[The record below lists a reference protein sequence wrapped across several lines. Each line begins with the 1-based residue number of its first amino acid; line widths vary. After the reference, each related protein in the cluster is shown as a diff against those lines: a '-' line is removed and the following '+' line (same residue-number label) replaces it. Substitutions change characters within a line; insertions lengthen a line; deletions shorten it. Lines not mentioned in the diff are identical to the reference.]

1 MILRKIIFNSFIVV
15 HFWKITGNRKTASPF
30 PLQYTSK
37 AGFPLQISTGV
48 RCRYVFPM
56 RYKNTANGYCLRL
69 STAFEY
75 VLHRKSTTNPR
86 TMQIIR
92 EKNAKFLEIYPDFG
106 GEGNLFPLSLYMKWN
121 EIYRDIIYIYFL
133 YVMQKQC
140 ICIKNLCICIEIWCI
155 CIANGAEEYICIAF
169 GMHLE
174 CICIE
179 KRWICIK

>member
-1 MILRKIIFNSFIVV
+1 
-15 HFWKITGNRKTASPF
+15 
-30 PLQYTSK
+30 
-37 AGFPLQISTGV
+37 
-48 RCRYVFPM
+48 M

-75 VLHRKSTTNPR
+75 EVHRKSTTNPR

-140 ICIKNLCICIEIWCI
+140 ICIKNLCICIENRCICIDEKYPKYICFAFALHLECNCIEMVCICIKKRCI
-155 CIANGAEEYICIAF
+155 CIASGLHVHFIWCSGF
-169 GMHLE
+169 GDSFSCDVSSHGG
-174 CICIE
+174 
-179 KRWICIK
+179 W

>member
-1 MILRKIIFNSFIVV
+1 MKVL
-15 HFWKITGNRKTASPF
+15 GNRKTASPF
-30 PLQYTSK
+30 PLNYTSK

-69 STAFEY
+69 STAFEMCWTPQKY
-75 VLHRKSTTNPR
+75 DKSTNHANNSGKKC
-86 TMQIIR
+86 QI
-92 EKNAKFLEIYPDFG
+92 FEIYPDFG

-140 ICIKNLCICIEIWCI
+140 ICINNRFICIVFWCICNDVKYHKCICITF
-155 CIANGAEEYICIAF
+155 AL
-169 GMHLE
+169 HLE
-174 CICIE
+174 CICI
-179 KRWICIK
+179 K